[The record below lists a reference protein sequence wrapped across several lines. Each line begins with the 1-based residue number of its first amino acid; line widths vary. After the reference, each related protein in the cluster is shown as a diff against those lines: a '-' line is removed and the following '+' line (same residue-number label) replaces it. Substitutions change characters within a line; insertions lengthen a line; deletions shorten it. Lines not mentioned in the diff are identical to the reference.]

1 MLTNGCFVKVQ
12 LLNNDAIFCIHVHF
26 TPHTL
31 TSTFFFFII
40 VHWVITPILHSTGY
54 TSNYQTM
61 SLKDL
66 TTCPHNHPT
75 GRYRQGWAA

>member
-31 TSTFFFFII
+31 TSTYLCHLVNNKNEIIHFINQYLI
-40 VHWVITPILHSTGY
+40 MNPFSSIGTREI
-54 TSNYQTM
+54 
-61 SLKDL
+61 
-66 TTCPHNHPT
+66 
-75 GRYRQGWAA
+75 